1 MKRWQE
7 TTRIF
12 ERLARLGAE
21 GRRAALATV
30 VRIQGSA
37 YRRPGAKLL
46 VEDDGAMTGSVSG
59 GCLEQHVREVGLTVG
74 REGVPRLLYYDTD
87 DTAPWGLGLGCNGKV
102 DVFVQ
107 PAPSADASEAAAALR
122 AGLGGEEPFAVATLV
137 SESPPGGRA
146 LVVGGDGLRA
156 GSTGDRS
163 LDRAMSARA
172 AEALAR
178 RESRYEE
185 IGSTQVFTEVLEPP
199 PQLLIAGAGDDA
211 IPLAATAAAIGFRVT
226 VADHRSPFLTPE
238 RFPDAWQLVLG
249 RPEAE
254 MDSVT
259 LGPSAHAVT
268 MTHSYEGDR
277 EWLRRLLRS
286 EVRYIGVLGP
296 RVRTQK
302 LLAELGAADCE
313 RIFGPVGL
321 DLGGE
326 GPEQVA
332 LSIAAEL
339 LAFWSR
345 RSPQPLREREGPI
358 HGG

>member
-1 MKRWQE
+1 
-7 TTRIF
+7 
-12 ERLARLGAE
+12 
-21 GRRAALATV
+21 
-30 VRIQGSA
+30 
-37 YRRPGAKLL
+37 
-46 VEDDGAMTGSVSG
+46 
-59 GCLEQHVREVGLTVG
+59 
-74 REGVPRLLYYDTD
+74 
-87 DTAPWGLGLGCNGKV
+87 
-102 DVFVQ
+102 
-107 PAPSADASEAAAALR
+107 
-122 AGLGGEEPFAVATLV
+122 
-137 SESPPGGRA
+137 
-146 LVVGGDGLRA
+146 
-156 GSTGDRS
+156 
-163 LDRAMSARA
+163 
-172 AEALAR
+172 
-178 RESRYEE
+178 
-185 IGSTQVFTEVLEPP
+185 VFTEVLEPP

-249 RPEAE
+249 RSEAA
-254 MDSVT
+254 MDSVS
-259 LGPSAHAVT
+259 LGASIHAVT
-268 MTHSYEGDR
+268 MTHSYEADR
-277 EWLRRLLRS
+277 EWLRRLLRTG
-286 EVRYIGVLGP
+286 VPYIGVLGP

-345 RSPQPLREREGPI
+345 RSPRPLREREGPI